1 MSDQKQTKKERY
13 ELKKQQKQE
22 IVQKTQKKR
31 KIKRFLFWGFAVS
44 VVVLSLWGIGYWA
57 SNTSPKYE
65 NKTADEITQSDWV
78 KGNPQATVTL
88 LEYSDFQCPACGSY
102 FPIVKQLL
110 EDHPD
115 DVRFVYRHFPL
126 RSIHAKAQLAGQASE
141 AAGLQDKFWE
151 MHDILFERQS
161 VWVNGDHEEL
171 FVSYAQELGLN
182 VEQFKNDLES
192 PDTKNKVDGDYLSAV
207 GAKLNST
214 PSFFV
219 NGRKITNPR
228 TYEEFKILINEA
240 LKGA

>member
-1 MSDQKQTKKERY
+1 M
-13 ELKKQQKQE
+13 
-22 IVQKTQKKR
+22 
-31 KIKRFLFWGFAVS
+31 
-44 VVVLSLWGIGYWA
+44 
-57 SNTSPKYE
+57 
-65 NKTADEITQSDWV
+65 
-78 KGNPQATVTL
+78 TL
-88 LEYSDFQCPACGSY
+88 LEYSDFQCPACGVY

>member
-22 IVQKTQKKR
+22 VVQKAQSKR
-31 KIKRFLFWGFAVS
+31 KTKRILFWGFAVS
-44 VVVLSLWGIGYWA
+44 VIILSLWAIGYWA
-57 SNTSPKYE
+57 SSTSPNYE
-65 NKTADEITQSDWV
+65 NKIADEITQSDWV

-88 LEYSDFQCPACGSY
+88 LEYADFQCPACALY
-102 FPIVKQLL
+102 HPILKQVEQELG
-110 EDHPD
+110 DKIKI
-115 DVRFVYRHFPL
+115 VFRHFPL
-126 RSIHAKAQLAGQASE
+126 RSIHRKAQIAGQAVE
-141 AAGLQDKFWE
+141 AAGLQGKFWE

-161 VWVNGDHEEL
+161 AWVDGDHEEL
-171 FVSYAQELGLN
+171 FSSYAQELGLN

-192 PDTKNKVDGDYLSAV
+192 PNTKNKVDGDYLSAM

-240 LKGA
+240 LQGA